1 MNEKIQELENKTSV
15 IAEPEV
21 TLKMYEEIQNIVVND
36 HSVRFDKIEK
46 VDSELDV
53 GKRII
58 EIEKALI
65 ERTEKENQQLEK

>member
-1 MNEKIQELENKTSV
+1 MNDKIQELENKTSI

-21 TLKMYEEIQNIVVND
+21 TLKMYEEIKNIVVND

-65 ERTEKENQQLEK
+65 ERTEKENQ

>member
-1 MNEKIQELENKTSV
+1 MNDKIQELENKTSV

-21 TLKMYEEIQNIVVND
+21 TLKMYEEIQNIVIND

-65 ERTEKENQQLEK
+65 ERTKKENQQLEK

>member
-1 MNEKIQELENKTSV
+1 MNDKIQELENKTSF

>member
-1 MNEKIQELENKTSV
+1 MNDKIQELENKTSV

>member
-1 MNEKIQELENKTSV
+1 MKDKIQELENKTSV

-65 ERTEKENQQLEK
+65 ERTKKENQQLEK